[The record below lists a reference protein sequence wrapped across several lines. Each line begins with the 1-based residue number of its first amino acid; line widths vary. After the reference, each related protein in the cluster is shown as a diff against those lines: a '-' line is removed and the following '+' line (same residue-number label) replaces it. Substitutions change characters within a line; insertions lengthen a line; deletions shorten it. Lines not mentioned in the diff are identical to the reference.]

1 MIRTILAAA
10 LLVGCVD
17 SGPSLPEIR
26 ITAIEGQEQL
36 TEYQDGALVW
46 SALGFS
52 VGNSDLPECERRWYE
67 TGNAECAITILVTR
81 DPLLRER
88 TGTDALSNR
97 TDRTVAIDSELT
109 NEYNL
114 IVAVAHEVGH
124 IVLDTPKHT
133 QGGVMGGASA
143 RLERVDYE
151 LACSTI
157 HVCVQ

>member
-1 MIRTILAAA
+1 MVTAFLA
-10 LLVGCVD
+10 GCVN
-17 SGPSLPEIR
+17 SGSSLPEIHVL
-26 ITAIEGQEQL
+26 AIEGQDQL
-36 TEYQDGALVW
+36 SAYRGGAGVW
-46 SALGFS
+46 SQLGFS
-52 VGNSDLPECERRWYE
+52 VGSSDLPECARDWYE
-67 TGNAECAITILVTR
+67 TGETECAITILVTR